1 MSDQVKVMLTDSDA
15 SDCELSAYRESI
27 RPPAFEPRAR
37 LQAETLVDRN
47 QTHPFTHS
55 RTTDAIHSVVQI
67 SPPDAV
73 SRRGVSWPGMAG
85 EIVQA
90 NRRGRINFH
99 FRAPVHMLA
108 MYERSVRYEGR
119 TLIQGLPQSS
129 LRDCSRKLVF
139 VPAGREYHDWHEPRT
154 LPRVAF
160 FYFNAARFASSPELG
175 SSGSSMSF
183 APRLFFEDS
192 ALWDTALKLKTL
204 IENDESDNRLYL
216 EALGTVLAHE
226 LTRWNTGGRFAEA
239 QVHGGLLAWQ
249 RRTAVDYI
257 EEHLVEPISLAEL
270 AQLVRLSPNYFCRA
284 FSQSFGMP
292 LHRYHSRQRIE
303 RAKTLLAKDGTS
315 VTDVGLTVGYSEAS
329 AFSTAF
335 RRVTGLAPSTYRR
348 TLR

>member
-1 MSDQVKVMLTDSDA
+1 MSDQVKIMLTDSDA
-15 SDCELSAYRESI
+15 SDSELSYYQESI

-37 LQAETLVDRN
+37 LRVETLVDRN
-47 QTHPFTHS
+47 QTHPFKYS
-55 RTTDAIHSVVQI
+55 GTTDAIHSVVQI
-67 SPPDAV
+67 SPPDSV
-73 SRRGVSWPGMAG
+73 SRRATSWPGMAA
-85 EIVQA
+85 EIVRA

-99 FRAPVHMLA
+99 FCAPVHMLV
-108 MYERSVRYEGR
+108 MYERGVRHEGG
-119 TLIQGLPQSS
+119 TFIQGLPQSTM
-129 LRDCSRKLVF
+129 RDCSRKLVF
-139 VPAGREYHDWHEPRT
+139 VPAGREFHDWHEPRT

-160 FYFNAARFASSPELG
+160 FYFNAARLASSPKLG
-175 SSGSSMSF
+175 SSSSMSF
-183 APRLFFEDS
+183 VPQLFFEDS
-192 ALWDTALKLKTL
+192 ALLDTALKLKTL

-226 LTRWNTGGRFAEA
+226 LVRWNTGGRCAEA
-239 QVHGGLLAWQ
+239 QDHGGLLAWQ

-284 FSQSFGMP
+284 FSQSFGLP

-303 RAKTLLAKDGTS
+303 RAKTLLAKAGSS

-335 RRVTGLAPSTYRR
+335 RRVTGLAPSAYRR